1 MPILIFPLCLD
12 YILSLKGYIMSFTHL
27 HLHTEYSLLDGMNK
41 ISFLAKRIRELGMDS
56 VAITDHGNMFGA
68 LDFYVNMKEEGLNPI
83 IGIEAYIHNGDAL
96 NDKNIK
102 QRFHLC
108 LYAKNITGYKNLMYL
123 SSQAYIEGFYYYPR
137 INKTLLRAHSEGL
150 VCSSACLQG
159 EVNWHLNINNQRNVR
174 YGAKGYE
181 VAKEAVLEY
190 KDIFGEDFYLEIM
203 RHGIADQYFIDEQI
217 LRLSKECG
225 VKVIA
230 TNDTHY
236 SLQENSAAQEV
247 AMCVAMGKTLNDKD
261 RLKHSVKEFY
271 IKSPKQMERLF
282 LDIPEVLENTQEIAQ
297 KCRLELDLKN
307 LEIKNKHTG
316 EVILKNTPATPPSFK
331 NTIAYAEKENLPQIL
346 NIPLESIDDSAYFT
360 YKCRQGLDE
369 RLKHIPENLH
379 TQYKERLE
387 REIEVINAMK
397 FPGYMLIVWDFVHF
411 AKQHHIPVGPGRGS
425 AAGSLVAYALNITNI
440 DPLKYDLLFERFL
453 NPERV
458 SMPDIDMDF
467 CQRRRGEMIEY
478 VANTYGKYNVAQV
491 ITFGSLLA
499 KGVIR
504 DVARVLDMPYNEADA
519 FAKLIPNELHITLT
533 KHIGKD
539 GEEKDGAWE
548 KEPKI
553 RELVEKNPLAKQVW
567 DYAVLLEGLKRN
579 AGTHAA
585 AIVIDSKEE
594 LWHKVPL
601 YTNERMS
608 GVATQY
614 SMGWLEAVDLIKFD
628 FLGLK
633 TLTVIDDALKL
644 IQKRYGIEIDFSTM
658 DMEDSK
664 VYESIQSGNTLGLFQ
679 IESEGMQS
687 LAKRLK
693 PSTFEDII
701 AMLALY
707 RPGPMESGMLD
718 DFINRK
724 HGLATIS
731 YAFNSLEPILKPTYG
746 VIVYQEQ
753 VMQIV
758 QTIGGFSLGGA
769 DLVRRA
775 MGKKKLDEMIRL
787 KKEFADGA
795 ENQGYDRAKAED
807 LWELI
812 VKFAGYGFN
821 KSHSAA
827 YAMVTYQTAY
837 LKTYYEHEFMAAM
850 LTSETA
856 RIESVAKYIDEVK
869 NLDIDIIPPHVNIS
883 ENDFG
888 VGEFDNK
895 KKIIFGLSAIKGV
908 GEAPIENIISEREK
922 NGAYKSLEDFIA
934 RVDFSKLTK
943 RSLEPLIKCGGLD
956 NLGYSR
962 RSMLENIDMLCEKG
976 REKDK
981 AKELMNDSL
990 FNSDEVEINVHLDIR
1005 NQSEYDVGILLDYE
1019 YECMGIYVS
1028 GHPLD
1033 DIKDEL
1039 KRIRG
1044 IVKSIDV
1051 GELKPHSMCLLV
1063 GKILNVKRRVSKKS
1077 GKIFA
1082 NIDFLDYG
1090 GKIELTLF
1098 ERHLDALEQ
1107 MDIEKPIVLKCKVE
1121 KDADIAEDANF
1132 RVLDILSIQ
1141 KAAELKDIKPQFIA
1155 KAHTDEAER
1164 VIPLDMSVA
1173 EIDVCTPLCVVVDLA
1188 SVQNGILEQ
1197 IKAYAQDSK
1206 GSREL
1211 HLKIKNDKSGYTF
1224 VSQLKVPTKIKQAFA
1239 ELEWHG

>member
-1 MPILIFPLCLD
+1 
-12 YILSLKGYIMSFTHL
+12 MSFTHL
-27 HLHTEYSLLDGMNK
+27 HLHTEYSLLDGANK
-41 ISFLAKRIRELGMDS
+41 IKILAKKIRELGMSS
-56 VAITDHGNMFGA
+56 VAVTDHGNMFGA
-68 LDFYVNMKEEGLNPI
+68 LDFYVTMKEEGLNPI
-83 IGIEAYIHNGDAL
+83 IGIEAYIHNGDVL
-96 NDKNIK
+96 NDKNVK

-108 LYAKNITGYKNLMYL
+108 LFAKNEVGYKNLMYL
-123 SSQAYIEGFYYYPR
+123 SSQSFIQGFYYYPR
-137 INKTLLRAHSEGL
+137 INKALLRERSEGL

-159 EVNWHLNINNQRNVR
+159 EVNWQLNINNPRNVR

-190 KDIFGEDFYLEIM
+190 KDMFGDDFYLEIM
-203 RHGIADQYFIDEQI
+203 RHGIADQFFIDEQI

-236 SLQENSAAQEV
+236 TLQEDSSAQEI

-261 RLKHSVKEFY
+261 RIKHSVKEFY
-271 IKSPKQMERLF
+271 IKSPEQMQRLF
-282 LDIPEVLENTQEIAQ
+282 CDIPEVIANTQEIAQ
-297 KCRLELDLKN
+297 KCRLELNLKN
-307 LEIKNKHTG
+307 IEIRNKHTG
-316 EVILKNTPATPPSFK
+316 EVLLSNTPATPPTFK
-331 NTIAYAEKENLPQIL
+331 NTQDYALKENLPQIL
-346 NIPLESIDDSAYFT
+346 NCPLGSIDDAAYFA

-369 RLKHIPENLH
+369 RLEHIPENLH

-387 REIEVINAMK
+387 QEINVINTMK
-397 FPGYMLIVWDFVHF
+397 FPGYMLIVWDFVNF
-411 AKQHHIPVGPGRGS
+411 AKQNGIPVGPGRGS
-425 AAGSLVAYALNITNI
+425 AAGSLVAYSLKITNI
-440 DPLKYDLLFERFL
+440 DPLKYGLLFERFL

-504 DVARVLDMPYNEADA
+504 DVARVLDMPYNDADA
-519 FAKLIPNELHITLT
+519 FAKLIPNELGITLT

-539 GEEKDGAWE
+539 GQEKDGAWE

-553 RELVEKNPLAKQVW
+553 RELVESNALAKQVW
-567 DYAVLLEGLKRN
+567 NYAVLLEGLKRN

-585 AIVIDSKEE
+585 AIVIDSQEE
-594 LWHKVPL
+594 LWNKVPL
-601 YTNERMS
+601 YTNDKMN

-614 SMGWLEAVDLIKFD
+614 SMNWLEPVDLIKFD

-633 TLTVIDDALKL
+633 TLTVIDDAIKL
-644 IQKRYGIEIDFSTM
+644 IKKRYGKAIDFSIM
-658 DMEDSK
+658 EMEDSK

-679 IESEGMQS
+679 IESEGMQA
-687 LAKRLK
+687 LAKKLK
-693 PSTFEDII
+693 PSTFEDVV

-707 RPGPMESGMLD
+707 RPGPMESGTLD
-718 DFINRK
+718 DFIDRK
-724 HGLATIS
+724 HGRASIN
-731 YAFNSLEPILKPTYG
+731 YAFNSLESILKPTYG

-775 MGKKKLDEMIRL
+775 MGKKKIDEMLRL

-795 ENQGYDRAKAED
+795 QKQGYDRAKAED

-821 KSHSAA
+821 KSHSTA
-827 YAMVTYQTAY
+827 YAMITYQTAY

-850 LTSETA
+850 LTSETSK
-856 RIESVAKYIDEVK
+856 IESVAKYIDEVK
-869 NLDIDIIPPHVNIS
+869 SLNIDIVPPHVNIS

-888 VGEFDNK
+888 VGEFEGE
-895 KKIIFGLSAIKGV
+895 KKIIFGLSAIKGL
-908 GEAPIENIISEREK
+908 GDAPIENIIQEREK

-943 RSLEPLIKCGGLD
+943 RSLEPLIKSGGLD

-962 RSMLENIDMLCEKG
+962 KSMLENIDVLCEKG

-981 AKELMNDSL
+981 AKDMIHNSL
-990 FNSDEVEINVHLDIR
+990 FSSDDVEINIYLSIQDR
-1005 NQSEYDVGILLDYE
+1005 GEYDVKTLLDYE

-1033 DIKDEL
+1033 DFKEQIQSIK
-1039 KRIRG
+1039 G
-1044 IVKSIDV
+1044 IVKSIDLENLEV
-1051 GELKPHSMCLLV
+1051 DSSCMLV
-1063 GKILNVKRRVSKKS
+1063 GKVLSIKRRISKKS
-1077 GKIFA
+1077 GKPFGSIE
-1082 NIDFLDYG
+1082 FLDYG
-1090 GKIELTLF
+1090 GSMEIMVFEKQLESLEKIDLQE
-1098 ERHLDALEQ
+1098 
-1107 MDIEKPIVLKCKVE
+1107 PIALKCKVE
-1121 KDADIAEDANF
+1121 DRLNF
-1132 RVLDILSIQ
+1132 RILKILTLR
-1141 KAAELKDIKPQFIA
+1141 EA
-1155 KAHTDEAER
+1155 KKEEVETIFKKTDEKSEDEI
-1164 VIPLDMSVA
+1164 IPIDMSVA
-1173 EIDVCTPLCVVVDLA
+1173 QVDMCMPLCVVVDTQ
-1188 SVQNGILEQ
+1188 SVQDGILEKL
-1197 IKAYAQDSK
+1197 KAHAQSLK
-1206 GSREL
+1206 GEHEL
-1211 HLKIKNDKSGYTF
+1211 HLRIKDDHFGHTF
-1224 VSQLKVPTKIKQAFA
+1224 VSNLKVHSSIKEVFR
-1239 ELEWHG
+1239 ELEWQ

>member
-1 MPILIFPLCLD
+1 
-12 YILSLKGYIMSFTHL
+12 MSFTHL
-27 HLHTEYSLLDGMNK
+27 HLHTEYSLLDGANK
-41 ISFLAKRIRELGMDS
+41 IKILAKKIRELGMSS
-56 VAITDHGNMFGA
+56 VAVTDHGNMFGA
-68 LDFYVNMKEEGLNPI
+68 LDFYVTMKEEGLNPI
-83 IGIEAYIHNGDAL
+83 IGIEAYIHNGDVL
-96 NDKNIK
+96 NDKNVK

-108 LYAKNITGYKNLMYL
+108 LFAKNEVGYKNLMYL
-123 SSQAYIEGFYYYPR
+123 SSQSFIQGFYYYPR
-137 INKTLLRAHSEGL
+137 INKALLRERSEGL

-159 EVNWHLNINNQRNVR
+159 EVNWQLNINNPRNVR

-190 KDIFGEDFYLEIM
+190 KDMFGDDFYLEIM
-203 RHGIADQYFIDEQI
+203 RHGIADQFFIDEQI

-236 SLQENSAAQEV
+236 TLQEDSSAQEI

-261 RLKHSVKEFY
+261 RIKHSVKEFY
-271 IKSPKQMERLF
+271 IKSPEQMQRLF
-282 LDIPEVLENTQEIAQ
+282 CDIPEVIANTQEIAQ
-297 KCRLELDLKN
+297 KCRLELNLKN
-307 LEIKNKHTG
+307 IEIRNKHTG
-316 EVILKNTPATPPSFK
+316 EVLLSNTPATPPTFK
-331 NTIAYAEKENLPQIL
+331 NTQDYALKENLPQIL
-346 NIPLESIDDSAYFT
+346 NCPLGSIDDAAYFA

-369 RLKHIPENLH
+369 RLEHIPENLH

-387 REIEVINAMK
+387 QEINVINTMK
-397 FPGYMLIVWDFVHF
+397 FPGYMLIVWDFVNF
-411 AKQHHIPVGPGRGS
+411 AKQNGIPVGPGRGS
-425 AAGSLVAYALNITNI
+425 AAGSLVAYSLKITNI
-440 DPLKYDLLFERFL
+440 DPLKYGLLFERFL

-504 DVARVLDMPYNEADA
+504 DVARVLDMPYNDADA
-519 FAKLIPNELHITLT
+519 FAKLIPNELGITLT

-539 GEEKDGAWE
+539 GQEKDGAWE

-553 RELVEKNPLAKQVW
+553 RELVESNALAKQVW
-567 DYAVLLEGLKRN
+567 NYAVLLEGLKRN

-585 AIVIDSKEE
+585 AIVIDSQEE
-594 LWHKVPL
+594 LWNKVPL
-601 YTNERMS
+601 YTNDKMN

-614 SMGWLEAVDLIKFD
+614 SMNWLEPVDLIKFD

-633 TLTVIDDALKL
+633 TLTVIDDAIKL
-644 IQKRYGIEIDFSTM
+644 IKKRYGKAIDFSIM
-658 DMEDSK
+658 EMEDSK

-679 IESEGMQS
+679 IESEGMQA
-687 LAKRLK
+687 LAKKLK
-693 PSTFEDII
+693 PSTFEDVV

-718 DFINRK
+718 DFIDRK
-724 HGLATIS
+724 HGRASIN
-731 YAFNSLEPILKPTYG
+731 YAFNSLESILKPTYG

-775 MGKKKLDEMIRL
+775 MGKKKIDEMLRL

-795 ENQGYDRAKAED
+795 QKQGYDRAKAED

-827 YAMVTYQTAY
+827 YAMITYQTAY

-850 LTSETA
+850 LTSETSK
-856 RIESVAKYIDEVK
+856 IESVAKYIDDVK
-869 NLDIDIIPPHVNIS
+869 SLNIDIVPPHVNIS

-888 VGEFDNK
+888 VGEFEGE
-895 KKIIFGLSAIKGV
+895 KKIIFGLSAIKGL
-908 GEAPIENIISEREK
+908 GDAPIENIIQEREK

-943 RSLEPLIKCGGLD
+943 RSLEPLIKSGGLD

-962 RSMLENIDMLCEKG
+962 KSMLENIDVLCEKG

-981 AKELMNDSL
+981 AKDMIHNSL
-990 FNSDEVEINVHLDIR
+990 FSSDDVEINIYLSIQDR
-1005 NQSEYDVGILLDYE
+1005 GEYDVKTLLDYE

-1033 DIKDEL
+1033 DFKEQIQSIK
-1039 KRIRG
+1039 G
-1044 IVKSIDV
+1044 IVKSIDLENLEV
-1051 GELKPHSMCLLV
+1051 DSSCMLV
-1063 GKILNVKRRVSKKS
+1063 GKVLSIKRRISKKS
-1077 GKIFA
+1077 GKPFGSIE
-1082 NIDFLDYG
+1082 FLDYG
-1090 GKIELTLF
+1090 GSMEIMVFEKQLESLEKIDLQE
-1098 ERHLDALEQ
+1098 
-1107 MDIEKPIVLKCKVE
+1107 PIALKCKVE
-1121 KDADIAEDANF
+1121 DRLNF
-1132 RVLDILSIQ
+1132 RILKILTLR
-1141 KAAELKDIKPQFIA
+1141 EA
-1155 KAHTDEAER
+1155 KKEEVETIFKKTDEKSEDEI
-1164 VIPLDMSVA
+1164 IPIDMSVA
-1173 EIDVCTPLCVVVDLA
+1173 QVDMCMPLCVVVDTQ
-1188 SVQNGILEQ
+1188 SVQDGILEKL
-1197 IKAYAQDSK
+1197 KAHAQSLK
-1206 GSREL
+1206 GEHEL
-1211 HLKIKNDKSGYTF
+1211 HLRIKDDHFGHTF
-1224 VSQLKVPTKIKQAFA
+1224 VSNLKVHSSIKEVFR
-1239 ELEWHG
+1239 ELEWQ

>member
-1 MPILIFPLCLD
+1 
-12 YILSLKGYIMSFTHL
+12 MSFTHL
-27 HLHTEYSLLDGMNK
+27 HLHTEYSLLDGANK
-41 ISFLAKRIRELGMDS
+41 IKILAKKIRELGMSS
-56 VAITDHGNMFGA
+56 VAVTDHGNMFGA
-68 LDFYVNMKEEGLNPI
+68 LDFYVTMKEEGLNPI
-83 IGIEAYIHNGDAL
+83 IGIEAYIHNGDVL
-96 NDKNIK
+96 NDKNVK

-108 LYAKNITGYKNLMYL
+108 LFAKNEVGYKNLMYL
-123 SSQAYIEGFYYYPR
+123 SSQSFIQGFYYYPR
-137 INKTLLRAHSEGL
+137 INKALLRERSEGL

-159 EVNWHLNINNQRNVR
+159 EVNWQLNINNPRNVR

-190 KDIFGEDFYLEIM
+190 KDMFGDDFYLEIM
-203 RHGIADQYFIDEQI
+203 RHGIADQFFIDEQI

-236 SLQENSAAQEV
+236 TLQEDSSAQEI

-261 RLKHSVKEFY
+261 RIKHSVKEFY
-271 IKSPKQMERLF
+271 IKSPEQMQRLF
-282 LDIPEVLENTQEIAQ
+282 CDIPEVIANTQEIAQ
-297 KCRLELDLKN
+297 KCRLELNLKN
-307 LEIKNKHTG
+307 IEIRNKHTG
-316 EVILKNTPATPPSFK
+316 EVLLSNTPATPPTFK
-331 NTIAYAEKENLPQIL
+331 NTQDYALKENLPQIL
-346 NIPLESIDDSAYFT
+346 NCPLGSIDDAAYFA

-369 RLKHIPENLH
+369 RLEHIPENLH

-387 REIEVINAMK
+387 QEINVINTMK
-397 FPGYMLIVWDFVHF
+397 FPGYMLIVWDFVNF
-411 AKQHHIPVGPGRGS
+411 AKQNGIHVGPGRGS
-425 AAGSLVAYALNITNI
+425 AAGSLVAYSLKITNI
-440 DPLKYDLLFERFL
+440 DPLKYGLLFERFL

-504 DVARVLDMPYNEADA
+504 DVARVLDMPYNDADA
-519 FAKLIPNELHITLT
+519 FAKLIPNELGITLT

-539 GEEKDGAWE
+539 GQEKDGAWE

-553 RELVEKNPLAKQVW
+553 RELVESNALAKQVW
-567 DYAVLLEGLKRN
+567 NYAVLLEGLKRN

-585 AIVIDSKEE
+585 AIVIDSQEE
-594 LWHKVPL
+594 LWNKVPL
-601 YTNERMS
+601 YTNDKMN

-614 SMGWLEAVDLIKFD
+614 SMNWLEPVDLIKFD

-633 TLTVIDDALKL
+633 TLTVIDDAIKL
-644 IQKRYGIEIDFSTM
+644 IKKRYGKAIDFSIM
-658 DMEDSK
+658 EMEDSK

-679 IESEGMQS
+679 IESEGMQA
-687 LAKRLK
+687 LAKKLK
-693 PSTFEDII
+693 PSTFEDVV

-707 RPGPMESGMLD
+707 RPGPMESGTLD
-718 DFINRK
+718 DFIDRK
-724 HGLATIS
+724 HGRASIN
-731 YAFNSLEPILKPTYG
+731 YAFNSLESILKPTYG

-775 MGKKKLDEMIRL
+775 MGKKKIDEMLRL

-795 ENQGYDRAKAED
+795 QKQGYDRAKAED

-827 YAMVTYQTAY
+827 YAMITYQTAY

-850 LTSETA
+850 LTSETSK
-856 RIESVAKYIDEVK
+856 IESVAKYIDEVK
-869 NLDIDIIPPHVNIS
+869 SLNIDIVPPHVNIS

-888 VGEFDNK
+888 VGEFEGE
-895 KKIIFGLSAIKGV
+895 KKIIFGLSAIKGL
-908 GEAPIENIISEREK
+908 GDAPIENIIQEREK

-943 RSLEPLIKCGGLD
+943 RSLEPLIKSGGLD

-962 RSMLENIDMLCEKG
+962 KSMLENIDVLCEKG

-981 AKELMNDSL
+981 AKDMIHNSL
-990 FNSDEVEINVHLDIR
+990 FSSDDVEINIYLSIQDR
-1005 NQSEYDVGILLDYE
+1005 GEYDVKTLLDYE

-1033 DIKDEL
+1033 DFKEQIQSIK
-1039 KRIRG
+1039 G
-1044 IVKSIDV
+1044 IVKSIDLENLEV
-1051 GELKPHSMCLLV
+1051 DSSCMLV
-1063 GKILNVKRRVSKKS
+1063 GKVLSIKRRISKKS
-1077 GKIFA
+1077 GKPFGSIE
-1082 NIDFLDYG
+1082 FLDYG
-1090 GKIELTLF
+1090 GSMEIMVFEKQLESLEKIDLQE
-1098 ERHLDALEQ
+1098 
-1107 MDIEKPIVLKCKVE
+1107 PIALKCKVE
-1121 KDADIAEDANF
+1121 DRLNF
-1132 RVLDILSIQ
+1132 RILKILTLR
-1141 KAAELKDIKPQFIA
+1141 EA
-1155 KAHTDEAER
+1155 KKEEVETIFKKTDEKSEDEI
-1164 VIPLDMSVA
+1164 IPIDMSVA
-1173 EIDVCTPLCVVVDLA
+1173 QVDMCMPLCVVVDTQ
-1188 SVQNGILEQ
+1188 SVQDGILEKL
-1197 IKAYAQDSK
+1197 KAHAQSLK
-1206 GSREL
+1206 GEHEL
-1211 HLKIKNDKSGYTF
+1211 HLRIKDDHFGHTF
-1224 VSQLKVPTKIKQAFA
+1224 VSNLKVHSSIKEVFR
-1239 ELEWHG
+1239 ELEWQ